1 MPGMHT
7 RHERFDSVI
16 IGSSQAGD
24 KLAIDL
30 ARAGLRVALVYGHAQ
45 QGDACVDSGCGPSRP
60 LLASA
65 NVARV
70 ARTAADFGVETGDVA
85 VNFGKVQLRK
95 QAVVDRL
102 RSKAMQVLSNTPRL
116 TVIRGD
122 PEFESAR
129 VVRVQELSGDAVLE
143 LQSPRIIVN
152 TGARPALP
160 GLPGLAAV
168 PYLTSSSATDVDE
181 LPQHLLVLGGSY
193 LGVEFAQMFRRFGS
207 RVSII
212 ERQSQLLAR
221 EDRDI
226 AAAVAQTLRED
237 GVEVF
242 LETEA
247 VGVVNDPAGGV
258 RLKVR
263 TPSGRHDMPGS
274 RLLVVAGHEP
284 NTQGLNLR
292 AAGVAVD
299 SNGYIRVNERLE
311 TTAVGVYALG
321 VVNGGPAFPHV
332 AYDDVRVIRDN
343 ILENAQAT
351 TARRTCPYTAFIN
364 PPLGRIGL
372 TQAQAREQGRTVK
385 VAKMPMSRTERAAEL
400 SESRGLMKVL
410 IDSGTDRIIGAA
422 VFGVDSAEIIGMLQ
436 VAMIADLPYT
446 ALRDSMSAHP
456 TLVGSLNNLF
466 AALESCKPLK
476 MENTHEPANVPDRHQ
491 GVA

>member
-1 MPGMHT
+1 MHT

-129 VVRVQELSGDAVLE
+129 VVRVQELAGDAVLE

-181 LPQHLLVLGGSY
+181 LPQHLLVLGAVISA
-193 LGVEFAQMFRRFGS
+193 LNSPRCFD
-207 RVSII
+207 VS
-212 ERQSQLLAR
+212 
-221 EDRDI
+221 
-226 AAAVAQTLRED
+226 
-237 GVEVF
+237 
-242 LETEA
+242 
-247 VGVVNDPAGGV
+247 DPAF
-258 RLKVR
+258 R
-263 TPSGRHDMPGS
+263 SS
-274 RLLVVAGHEP
+274 RDKASCW
-284 NTQGLNLR
+284 R
-292 AAGVAVD
+292 A
-299 SNGYIRVNERLE
+299 
-311 TTAVGVYALG
+311 
-321 VVNGGPAFPHV
+321 
-332 AYDDVRVIRDN
+332 
-343 ILENAQAT
+343 
-351 TARRTCPYTAFIN
+351 
-364 PPLGRIGL
+364 RIGISP
-372 TQAQAREQGRTVK
+372 RR
-385 VAKMPMSRTERAAEL
+385 SRKRCGKTA
-400 SESRGLMKVL
+400 SRFFSKPK
-410 IDSGTDRIIGAA
+410 R
-422 VFGVDSAEIIGMLQ
+422 SASSTIRKAG
-436 VAMIADLPYT
+436 
-446 ALRDSMSAHP
+446 
-456 TLVGSLNNLF
+456 
-466 AALESCKPLK
+466 
-476 MENTHEPANVPDRHQ
+476 
-491 GVA
+491 